1 MTPTAAELAE
11 IRNTEYMPI
20 LMGNSGGPPAGVP
33 WAVICA
39 HEKQAQANHGQ
50 TLRGLANRGGLSWCE
65 MLAVLEDRK
74 WRKMDADHAQRAVLN
89 HVSIFFR
96 AALLSI
102 LDAREPDWQPI
113 ETAPKDGTPVDL
125 WMKSGGRLTN
135 VLWVSVVPAEILHN
149 DCWMPGWK
157 YSALEFQIMPEE
169 QFSHWRHVT
178 PPISGPVPASEPAN
192 QEKA

>member
-102 LDAREPDWQPI
+102 LDARKPALDINDPAVRVACDI
-113 ETAPKDGTPVDL
+113 E
-125 WMKSGGRLTN
+125 
-135 VLWVSVVPAEILHN
+135 AE
-149 DCWMPGWK
+149 D
-157 YSALEFQIMPEE
+157 MPEDWNWE
-169 QFSHWRHVT
+169 GSAKTLAALVMRVLGRQYL
-178 PPISGPVPASEPAN
+178 PASEPAN